1 MQREAA
7 AASSNYGAK
16 LPSQRRPK
24 EDRNRE
30 SETHTQRRRDRE
42 TVRGGS
48 MQFWYN
54 VNPNSPWMNRCGL
67 TSGKKSL
74 VTAQNQT
81 MIKKK
86 NQGVQQRNELDTGAE
101 LEVFPGQAIKKKK
114 KITPT
119 PTPKQDW
126 QCLSHTELFIGL
138 LLSFWG
144 LFSSA
149 LLRGS
154 RCSPLPPEAGLRLL
168 RRPFLPPLAYTA
180 S

>member
-1 MQREAA
+1 
-7 AASSNYGAK
+7 
-16 LPSQRRPK
+16 
-24 EDRNRE
+24 
-30 SETHTQRRRDRE
+30 
-42 TVRGGS
+42 

-54 VNPNSPWMNRCGL
+54 VNPDSPWMNRCGL

-81 MIKKK
+81 MIFKKK

-114 KITPT
+114 KKIP
-119 PTPKQDW
+119 PTPKRDW
-126 QCLSHTELFIGL
+126 RRLSHTDRAVHRPLACLF
-138 LLSFWG
+138 G

-149 LLRGS
+149 VLRGS
-154 RCSPLPPEAGLRLL
+154 RSSPLPPEAGLRLL
-168 RRPFLPPLAYTA
+168 GRPFLPPLAYTA

>member
-1 MQREAA
+1 MVLNYQAKGAQRKTETERVRRTHRDGETERQRE
-7 AASSNYGAK
+7 
-16 LPSQRRPK
+16 
-24 EDRNRE
+24 
-30 SETHTQRRRDRE
+30 
-42 TVRGGS
+42 GGS

-81 MIKKK
+81 VIKKKK

-101 LEVFPGQAIKKKK
+101 LEGFPGQAIKKKK
-114 KITPT
+114 KKIP

-126 QCLSHTELFIGL
+126 QCLSHTDRAVHRVSCCLF
-138 LLSFWG
+138 G

-149 LLRGS
+149 ALRGS
-154 RCSPLPPEAGLRLL
+154 RYSPLPPEAGLRLL

>member
-86 NQGVQQRNELDTGAE
+86 KSGSPAE
-101 LEVFPGQAIKKKK
+101 K
-114 KITPT
+114 
-119 PTPKQDW
+119 
-126 QCLSHTELFIGL
+126 
-138 LLSFWG
+138 
-144 LFSSA
+144 
-149 LLRGS
+149 R
-154 RCSPLPPEAGLRLL
+154 AGHR
-168 RRPFLPPLAYTA
+168 

>member
-1 MQREAA
+1 
-7 AASSNYGAK
+7 
-16 LPSQRRPK
+16 
-24 EDRNRE
+24 
-30 SETHTQRRRDRE
+30 
-42 TVRGGS
+42 

-81 MIKKK
+81 VIKKKK

-101 LEVFPGQAIKKKK
+101 LEGFPGQAIKKKK
-114 KITPT
+114 KKSPPPPNKIGDACHT
-119 PTPKQDW
+119 Q
-126 QCLSHTELFIGL
+126 TELSIGCL
-138 LLSFWG
+138 AVFFG

-149 LLRGS
+149 ALRGS
-154 RCSPLPPEAGLRLL
+154 RYSPLPPETGLRLL